1 MVRCIHFASGL
12 WLNRLGRR
20 PALNG
25 AQGLGWHGGFRS
37 GSGAGRERLKIGFI
51 QFEGTD
57 LTLQA
62 LCLRA
67 QAEGLRVLY
76 DPYATL
82 YHLESRT
89 RGFNTDS
96 KRQARAD
103 AANAIL
109 WARWGERFGRDPG
122 FNPHFDR
129 TLRPF
134 SRLRPPPAH
143 A

>member
-1 MVRCIHFASGL
+1 MAVRAEAFR
-12 WLNRLGRR
+12 RLGGVDAASF
-20 PALNG
+20 PV
-25 AQGLGWHGGFRS
+25 
-37 GSGAGRERLKIGFI
+37 
-51 QFEGTD
+51 EGND
-57 LTLQA
+57 VD

-103 AANAIL
+103 AASAIL